1 MKYNKIIFNNK
12 GWKRIKTPCMRCG
25 LTEGNII
32 ILEGNDT
39 YYSLCRDCSFRLD
52 FHFLELK
59 KKPLVMRVL
68 RKILDDLENYS
79 WYIMYAKFQDQN
91 ISILKLLEI
100 LGFEKHEIDIYY
112 PEVIAERL

>member
-1 MKYNKIIFNNK
+1 MRFNKIIFDSK
-12 GWKRIKTPCMRCG
+12 GWRRIKTPCMRCG
-25 LTEGNII
+25 LREGNII

-59 KKPLVMRVL
+59 KKPLVMRLL

-79 WYIMYAKFQDQN
+79 WYIMYSEFND
-91 ISILKLLEI
+91 IDTLKLLKI

-112 PEVIAERL
+112 PKVIAEKL